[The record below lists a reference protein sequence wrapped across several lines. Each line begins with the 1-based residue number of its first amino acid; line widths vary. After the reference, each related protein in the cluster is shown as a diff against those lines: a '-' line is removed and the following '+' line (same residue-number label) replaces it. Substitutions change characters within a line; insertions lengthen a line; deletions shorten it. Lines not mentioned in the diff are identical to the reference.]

1 MPRRPLHAVSSPESW
16 SLLVAP
22 VRAEV
27 VEAIRLLGPCSVAEI
42 AAAIDRPA
50 DAIYKHLEP
59 LEKAGFIVE
68 AGFRKTGRNAERL
81 VDVVAEDFVVDFRGR
96 SAAEN
101 KAIVGMT
108 NSFLKAVGR
117 AVRDSAEAGQLELA
131 PERRT
136 IIVNYE
142 LGRLTPERYE
152 EVRGLVRRL
161 KAIMDE
167 GKRSPEGRL
176 YMTLAVATPVTR
188 RRGAARAESSE
199 PAERTR
205 AAKRR
210 TSSSTSKRT
219 RRT

>member
-1 MPRRPLHAVSSPESW
+1 
-16 SLLVAP
+16 

-59 LEKAGFIVE
+59 LEKAGFVVE

-96 SAAEN
+96 SVAAQN
-101 KAIVGMT
+101 KAIVAMT
-108 NSFLKAVGR
+108 NSFLKAAGR
-117 AVRDSAEAGQLELA
+117 AVRDSADAGQIELA
-131 PERRT
+131 PEGRT
-136 IIVNYE
+136 IVVNYE
-142 LGRLTPERYE
+142 LGRLTPERFE

-188 RRGAARAESSE
+188 RRGATRTEGSE
-199 PAERTR
+199 QPKRGRSTTRT
-205 AAKRR
+205 

-219 RRT
+219 RRA